1 MYKRQ
6 DLCITRA
13 GASSLAE
20 LSFLN
25 IPFIAIPLPSSKDNH
40 QYENAKYYEEQ
51 DCCWII
57 DQKNFDDQ
65 KFEKFLLEL
74 TNKSQDYMTKKNNLQ
89 KLNYQNTW
97 NNVNQKILKIINEN

>member
-1 MYKRQ
+1 M
-6 DLCITRA
+6 
-13 GASSLAE
+13 
-20 LSFLN
+20 
-25 IPFIAIPLPSSKDNH
+25 
-40 QYENAKYYEEQ
+40 
-51 DCCWII
+51 II